1 MVVGTTQTSST
12 GGTITYT
19 KTGLV
24 HKAGG
29 TYSGKIAAQED
40 KQSKKD

>member
-1 MVVGTTQTSST
+1 MIGKTIPSST

-24 HKAGG
+24 HKAKSGA
-29 TYSGKIAAQED
+29 YSGAVAAKE
-40 KQSKKD
+40 SKKGSK